1 MLDEKAILKALKED
15 KEDAISEALKEAHL
29 LDEREQY
36 NAWRGE

>member
-1 MLDEKAILKALKED
+1 MED
-15 KEDAISEALKEAHL
+15 KRKTKAEEERQEAEREAWNESRY